1 MGTASLAR
9 SPLSLVKLGSTWSI
23 VLGVLFVG
31 FGIFAIAE
39 PFLAAIALNTVIA
52 WLLIFVGAVHIMAAF
67 QGHTGTSIAWKVLI
81 GAAYIFFGGYL
92 LLHPLI
98 GVTSLTLLLAILFLV
113 EGVAST
119 ILWWKTRAMDGATW
133 ILLDA
138 VVTLLLGG
146 MIYYHWP
153 SSSVWAIGTLVG
165 VSMIM
170 SGMSRIMLSLAARK
184 IAGTVS
190 ELRKAA

>member
-1 MGTASLAR
+1 MGTASLTR
-9 SPLSLVKLGSTWSI
+9 NPFSLIKLGSTWSI
-23 VLGVLFVG
+23 VLGVLFVA
-31 FGIFAIAE
+31 FGVFAIAE
-39 PFLAAIALNTVIA
+39 PFLAAVALNTFLA
-52 WLLIFVGAVHIMAAF
+52 WLLIFVGVVHIMAAF
-67 QGHTGTSIAWKVLI
+67 QGHTGTGIAWKVLI

-92 LLHPLI
+92 LLHPVI

-113 EGVAST
+113 EGVLSA
-119 ILWWKTRAMDGATW
+119 ILWWKTRAAEGSSW
-133 ILLDA
+133 ILIDA
-138 VVTLLLGG
+138 IVTLLLGG

-184 IAGTVS
+184 VAGTVS
-190 ELRKAA
+190 ELRRAA

>member
-1 MGTASLAR
+1 
-9 SPLSLVKLGSTWSI
+9 LGSTWSI
-23 VLGVLFVG
+23 VLGVLFVALG
-31 FGIFAIAE
+31 VFAIAE
-39 PFLAAIALNTVIA
+39 PFLAAVVLSTFIG
-52 WLLIFVGAVHIMAAF
+52 WMLIFFGIVHVMAAF

-92 LLHPLI
+92 LFHPVI

-113 EGVAST
+113 EGVFSI
-119 ILWWKTRAMDGATW
+119 ILWWKTRSAQGASW

-138 VVTLLLGG
+138 IVTLLLGG

-153 SSSVWAIGTLVG
+153 SSSVWAIGTLLG

-184 IAGTVS
+184 VAGRLEGGVTR
-190 ELRKAA
+190 LAA